1 MKLKGYVIILLISLS
16 SKNNKTNLLT
26 YKKSKNSSH
35 FCMLKLNENTWYAML
50 CAIWYHFYNLKN
62 VRNVHE
68 VVLLLVKLQ
77 AEACNFTKCN
87 TPPWAFFTFF
97 KLYKWWYQIAQSLT
111 YILTSN
117 DPYSAVR

>member
-50 CAIWYHFYNLKN
+50 CDLVSFLQFKKRKKCPWSSVTFSKVAGWSMQFY
-62 VRNVHE
+62 
-68 VVLLLVKLQ
+68 
-77 AEACNFTKCN
+77 
-87 TPPWAFFTFF
+87 
-97 KLYKWWYQIAQSLT
+97 
-111 YILTSN
+111 
-117 DPYSAVR
+117 